1 MLSNGGTTTLS
12 LERERLMI
20 LLKRYQADART
31 PLKAYPDFAGNDLYV
46 NETKLLPTRGRVCVS
61 VDLKLAIPKGF
72 FGQIAGRSGVALFK
86 GISAFNGIIDAG
98 YRDRIYVLLF
108 NFSDDDYTIEK
119 GNRIAQII
127 IKRCYNNIKF
137 VEYGESEQ
145 FPESVRGDKGF
156 GSSLGF

>member
-1 MLSNGGTTTLS
+1 
-12 LERERLMI
+12 MI
-20 LLKRYQADART
+20 PFKRYRTDART
-31 PLKAYPDFAGNDLYV
+31 PLKAYPDSAGNDLYA
-46 NETKLLPTRGRVCVS
+46 NETKLLPARRRVRVS
-61 VDLKLAIPKGF
+61 VDLRLTIPKGS
-72 FGQIAGRSGVALFK
+72 FGQIAGRSDVALFK
-86 GISAFNGIIDAG
+86 GISAFNSIIDAG

-127 IKRCYNNIKF
+127 IQRCYNNIKF

>member
-1 MLSNGGTTTLS
+1 M
-12 LERERLMI
+12 
-20 LLKRYQADART
+20 
-31 PLKAYPDFAGNDLYV
+31 
-46 NETKLLPTRGRVCVS
+46 S

-72 FGQIAGRSGVALFK
+72 FGKIAGRLGLALYKGK
-86 GISAFNGIIDAG
+86 GILAFNGTIDAG
-98 YRDRIYVLLF
+98 YRERIYVLLF

-127 IKRCYNNIKF
+127 IQRCYNNIKF

>member
-1 MLSNGGTTTLS
+1 M
-12 LERERLMI
+12 RL
-20 LLKRYQADART
+20 
-31 PLKAYPDFAGNDLYV
+31 N
-46 NETKLLPTRGRVCVS
+46 

-72 FGQIAGRSGVALFK
+72 FGQITSPSGVALFK

-127 IKRCYNNIKF
+127 IQRCYNNIKF

>member
-1 MLSNGGTTTLS
+1 
-12 LERERLMI
+12 MI
-20 LLKRYQADART
+20 PFKRYGADAMM
-31 PLKAYPDFAGNDLYV
+31 PLKAYPDSAGSDLYT
-46 NETKLLPTRGRVCVS
+46 NETKLLPVRGRVRVS

-72 FGQIAGRSGVALFK
+72 FGQIVGRSGVALFK
-86 GISAFNGIIDAG
+86 GISTFNSTVDAG

-108 NFSDDDYTIEK
+108 NFSDGDYTIEK

-127 IKRCYNNIKF
+127 IQRYYNNIKF

-145 FPESVRGDKGF
+145 FPESVRGNKGF

>member
-1 MLSNGGTTTLS
+1 M
-12 LERERLMI
+12 
-20 LLKRYQADART
+20 
-31 PLKAYPDFAGNDLYV
+31 
-46 NETKLLPTRGRVCVS
+46 S

-86 GISAFNGIIDAG
+86 VISAFNGIIDAG

-127 IKRCYNNIKF
+127 IQICYNNIKF

>member
-1 MLSNGGTTTLS
+1 MS
-12 LERERLMI
+12 
-20 LLKRYQADART
+20 
-31 PLKAYPDFAGNDLYV
+31 AG
-46 NETKLLPTRGRVCVS
+46 
-61 VDLKLAIPKGF
+61 LKLVIPNGF
-72 FGQIAGRSGVALFK
+72 FGQIAGRPGVALFK
-86 GISAFNGIIDAG
+86 GISAFNGIVDVG
-98 YRDRIYVLLF
+98 YRDKIYVLLF

-127 IKRCYNNIKF
+127 IQRCYNNIKF

>member
-1 MLSNGGTTTLS
+1 MLFQ
-12 LERERLMI
+12 
-20 LLKRYQADART
+20 K
-31 PLKAYPDFAGNDLYV
+31 V
-46 NETKLLPTRGRVCVS
+46 
-61 VDLKLAIPKGF
+61 F
-72 FGQIAGRSGVALFK
+72 FGKIAGRSGVALFK

-119 GNRIAQII
+119 GNRIAQTII
-127 IKRCYNNIKF
+127 QRSYNNIKF

>member
-1 MLSNGGTTTLS
+1 MCLN
-12 LERERLMI
+12 
-20 LLKRYQADART
+20 
-31 PLKAYPDFAGNDLYV
+31 
-46 NETKLLPTRGRVCVS
+46 
-61 VDLKLAIPKGF
+61 VDLKLAIPEGF
-72 FGQIAGRSGVALFK
+72 FGQITSPSVVALFK

-127 IKRCYNNIKF
+127 IQRCYNNIKF

>member
-1 MLSNGGTTTLS
+1 
-12 LERERLMI
+12 MI
-20 LLKRYQADART
+20 PFKRYQADART
-31 PLKAYPDFAGNDLYV
+31 PLKAYPDSAG
-46 NETKLLPTRGRVCVS
+46 NETKLLPGRGRVCVS

-72 FGQIAGRSGVALFK
+72 LGQITGRSDVALFK
-86 GISAFNGIIDAG
+86 GISAFNCIIDAG
-98 YRDRIYVLLF
+98 YRDRIYALLF

-127 IKRCYNNIKF
+127 IQRCYNNIKF

>member
-1 MLSNGGTTTLS
+1 MRQNFYQRGG
-12 LERERLMI
+12 E
-20 LLKRYQADART
+20 
-31 PLKAYPDFAGNDLYV
+31 
-46 NETKLLPTRGRVCVS
+46 CVS

-86 GISAFNGIIDAG
+86 GISAFNSIIDAG

-108 NFSDDDYTIEK
+108 NFSDDGYTIEK

-127 IKRCYNNIKF
+127 IQRCCNNVKF
-137 VEYGESEQ
+137 VEYGENERL
-145 FPESVRGDKGF
+145 PESVRGEKSF

>member
-1 MLSNGGTTTLS
+1 MGECRFKTCYSKRFFWINRRS
-12 LERERLMI
+12 IRL
-20 LLKRYQADART
+20 
-31 PLKAYPDFAGNDLYV
+31 
-46 NETKLLPTRGRVCVS
+46 
-61 VDLKLAIPKGF
+61 
-72 FGQIAGRSGVALFK
+72 ALFK

-98 YRDRIYVLLF
+98 YRDRIHVLLF
-108 NFSDDDYTIEK
+108 TFSDDDYAIEK

-127 IKRCYNNIKF
+127 IQRCYNNIKF

>member
-1 MLSNGGTTTLS
+1 MTTLS

-20 LLKRYQADART
+20 PFKRYRPDVRT
-31 PLKAYPDFAGNDLYV
+31 PLKAYADCAGNDLHV
-46 NETKLLPTRGRVCVS
+46 NETKLLPARERARVS

-72 FGQIAGRSGVALFK
+72 FGLITGRLGEALYK
-86 GISAFNGIIDAG
+86 GIMAFSGTIDAG

-108 NFSDDDYTIEK
+108 NFSDDDDFIEK
-119 GNRIAQII
+119 GNHIAQII
-127 IKRCYNNIKF
+127 IQKCYNFKF